1 VTSGDVQL
9 PRARASTKL
18 SMMSRLK
25 VAFVGSG
32 GAARGLAHLGVLKA
46 CEELGIEPEIFV
58 GASAG
63 AIVGAMY
70 GQDIPL
76 DVLLDGYRLP
86 WRRRHDGPR
95 LHMNAFLGAPKLR
108 ELIDPGYLFSGLFSI
123 DKLERYLARY
133 LPIND
138 FRQLPNRVFVTAVDI
153 DNGRRVVFGPGY
165 EETIPVSQAVA
176 ASCCVPGLFR
186 PYRIGDRYFLDGE
199 VVRTLSA
206 DLAVAAGANVVII
219 SNIYRPEE
227 RTPKYPPIAKRGVVS
242 VMRQSINILL
252 TEKER
257 RGVELLS
264 KLYPNVTFL
273 DIAPDIGHYG
283 YLNRFAA
290 RPLVLRGYRTA
301 LRVLAAAKERGV
313 FVGANGPDIT
323 LN

>member
-1 VTSGDVQL
+1 MT
-9 PRARASTKL
+9 
-18 SMMSRLK
+18 RLK

-46 CEELGIEPEIFV
+46 CEEIGVVPSIFV

-63 AIVGAMY
+63 AVVAATY

-76 DVLLDGYRLP
+76 DVLLDAYRLP
-86 WRRRHDGPR
+86 WRRRHRGPR
-95 LHMNAFLGAPKLR
+95 LYMNTFMGAPKLR
-108 ELIDPGYLFSGLFSI
+108 DFLDPGYLLSGAFSL
-123 DKLERYLARY
+123 DRLERYLERM
-133 LPIND
+133 LPVND
-138 FRQLPNRVFVTAVDI
+138 FRELHNQVFLTAVDV
-153 DNGRRVVFGPGY
+153 DSGERVVFGPGY
-165 EETIPVSQAVA
+165 REDVPISKAIA

-186 PYRIGDRYFLDGE
+186 PHKIGNRYFLDGE

-219 SNIYRPEE
+219 SNVYRPEHRRAPE
-227 RTPKYPPIAKRGVVS
+227 RPIARSTAFGVV
-242 VMRQSINILL
+242 RQALNILL
-252 TEKER
+252 AEKER

-264 KLYPNVTFL
+264 KIYPRVVFI
-273 DIAPDIGHYG
+273 DIAPDIGAFS

-301 LRVLAAAKERGV
+301 LRALTEAKEQGVFDAVLAPNAS
-313 FVGANGPDIT
+313 

>member
-1 VTSGDVQL
+1 
-9 PRARASTKL
+9 
-18 SMMSRLK
+18 MSRLK
-25 VAFVGSG
+25 IAFVGSG

-46 CEELGIEPEIFV
+46 CEELGIHPEIYV

-63 AIVGAMY
+63 ALVAATY
-70 GQDIPL
+70 GQDVPL

-86 WRRRHDGPR
+86 WRRRHAGLRLHVSTFLGLPR
-95 LHMNAFLGAPKLR
+95 LRDLL
-108 ELIDPGYLFSGLFSI
+108 DPGYLTSGMFSI
-123 DKLERYLARY
+123 DRLERYLRRA

-138 FRQLPNRVFVTAVDI
+138 FRQLPHQVFVTAVDI
-153 DNGRRVVFGPGY
+153 DDGKRAVFGPGY
-165 EETIPVSQAVA
+165 DETTPISQAVA
-176 ASCCVPGLFR
+176 ASCCVPGIFR
-186 PYRIGDRYFLDGE
+186 PYRIGERYYLDGE

-206 DLAVAAGANVVII
+206 DLAVSAGADVVII

-227 RTPKYPPIAKRGVVS
+227 PNPKTRSIARRGAFAVA
-242 VMRQSINILL
+242 RQSLNIVL

-264 KLYPNVTFL
+264 KLYPHVTFL
-273 DIAPDIGHYG
+273 DVAPDIGSYG

-301 LRVLAAAKERGV
+301 LRVIAAAKERGV
-313 FVGANGPDIT
+313 FDEAPIPSAT

>member
-1 VTSGDVQL
+1 MGRQ
-9 PRARASTKL
+9 KI
-18 SMMSRLK
+18 
-25 VAFVGSG
+25 AFVGSG
-32 GAARGLAHLGVLKA
+32 GAARGLSHLGVLKA

-63 AIVGAMY
+63 ALVAATY

-76 DVLLDGYRLP
+76 DVMLDGYRLP
-86 WRRRHDGPR
+86 WRRRHRGPR
-95 LHMNAFLGAPKLR
+95 LHMNTFLGLPRLR
-108 ELIDPGYLFSGLFSI
+108 DLLDPGYLVSGLFSLER
-123 DKLERYLARY
+123 LERYLASF

-138 FRQLPNRVFVTAVDI
+138 FRQLSNRVFVTAVDV
-153 DNGRRVVFGPGY
+153 DNGHRVVFGPGY
-165 EETIPVSQAVA
+165 EETVPVSQAVA

-186 PYRIGDRYFLDGE
+186 PYRIGKRYFLDGE

-206 DLAVAAGANVVII
+206 DLAVAAGASVVII
-219 SNIYRPEE
+219 SNIYRPED
-227 RTPKYPPIAKRGVVS
+227 RPTHRVPIARRGAAAVL
-242 VMRQSINILL
+242 RQSINILL

-264 KLYPNVTFL
+264 KLYPHVTFL

-290 RPLVLRGYRTA
+290 RPLVMRGYRTA
-301 LRVLAAAKERGV
+301 LSVLANAKERGV
-313 FVGANGPDIT
+313 FGNLSTSGVT